1 MPAHD
6 GARKGRGAQMG
17 YLLLAVA
24 IATEIAATTCLKNSN
39 GFTVPAWSVATVLLY
54 AVCYYS
60 LSRALLTVDL
70 SVAYATWCAVGI
82 VATTAISVVL
92 FGERLNA
99 AGLAG
104 IGAVRGR
111 RRAAEPQHRRPLKH
125 RGHGP
130 CCAPRVAARV
140 RSADLA
146 APARRA

>member
-24 IATEIAATTCLKNSN
+24 IAAEIAATTCLKSSN

-70 SVAYATWCAVGI
+70 SVAYAT
-82 VATTAISVVL
+82 TAISVVL

-104 IGAVRGR
+104 IALCVVGVVLLNLNTA
-111 RRAAEPQHRRPLKH
+111 
-125 RGHGP
+125 GH
-130 CCAPRVAARV
+130 
-140 RSADLA
+140 
-146 APARRA
+146 

>member
-39 GFTVPAWSVATVLLY
+39 GFMVPAWSVATVLLY

-104 IGAVRGR
+104 IALCVVGVVLLNLNTA
-111 RRAAEPQHRRPLKH
+111 
-125 RGHGP
+125 GH
-130 CCAPRVAARV
+130 
-140 RSADLA
+140 
-146 APARRA
+146 